1 MKGFI
6 AGKGRIA
13 CGGISEAG
21 QGFSNMESAV
31 RIFMYGVSYL

>member
-1 MKGFI
+1 MQGFI

-13 CGGISEAG
+13 CGGISEIG

-31 RIFMYGVSYL
+31 WIFVSGVPYL

>member
-1 MKGFI
+1 MQGFI

-13 CGGISEAG
+13 CGGISETG

-31 RIFMYGVSYL
+31 WSFVSGVPYL